1 MDRLLSAGA
10 ASTPPG
16 TLSSHPPLSAG
27 KPALHG
33 AVRTDLDLSACYTR
47 GTLSQ
52 ARRTGLGRCDEG
64 SAPHIVDLML
74 LDTVRLSSRT
84 LATLGALAHPEQR
97 LDRALLLED
106 RHLPSLLQDLAADR
120 TSQAAATATNSSRSL
135 RLFANKTNF

>member
-47 GTLSQ
+47 GALSQ

-106 RHLPSLLQDLAADR
+106 RHLPSLLDLAADR
-120 TSQAAATATNSSRSL
+120 TSQTAAIATNSWRSL

>member
-47 GTLSQ
+47 GALS
-52 ARRTGLGRCDEG
+52 RRG
-64 SAPHIVDLML
+64 AP
-74 LDTVRLSSRT
+74 
-84 LATLGALAHPEQR
+84 ALAG
-97 LDRALLLED
+97 AMKG
-106 RHLPSLLQDLAADR
+106 LPL
-120 TSQAAATATNSSRSL
+120 T
-135 RLFANKTNF
+135 